1 METTRSDEDHYV
13 TATGQFIM
21 GNEQGK
27 MESLV
32 VCGNFD
38 CANFDCTGL
47 RLMLLQPLF
56 VVPFVA

>member
-1 METTRSDEDHYV
+1 
-13 TATGQFIM
+13 
-21 GNEQGK
+21 

-56 VVPFVA
+56 VFHLLLE